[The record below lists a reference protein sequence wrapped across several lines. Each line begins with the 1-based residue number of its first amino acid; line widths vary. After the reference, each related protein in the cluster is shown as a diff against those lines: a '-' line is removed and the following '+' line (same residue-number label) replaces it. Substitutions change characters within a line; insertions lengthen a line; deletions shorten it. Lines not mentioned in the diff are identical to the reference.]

1 MRAEQ
6 GQNKLTDTMVFLVM
20 AITVGAGK
28 ENFVGGK
35 WVWLDFWSDCKQTRL
50 IYYYVTT
57 N

>member
-28 ENFVGGK
+28 ENFVRGK
-35 WVWLDFWSDCKQTRL
+35 MGLARFL
-50 IYYYVTT
+50 E
-57 N
+57 